1 MSHHEKKAAAV
12 THESVSAWLARYM
25 RAWET
30 YDPELVGDLFTEDAE
45 YRWHPWDEPEV
56 GREAIVTAWLNPGGN
71 ASSRDEP
78 GTFAGDLQP
87 FVGNGNR
94 AVAVGTC
101 TYWTDATR
109 SKVDRIYYNNW
120 LLEFADDGR
129 CKSFVEYYMKPPRT

>member
-1 MSHHEKKAAAV
+1 MSHHV
-12 THESVSAWLARYM
+12 THASVSAWLERYM

-30 YDPELVGDLFTEDAE
+30 YDPELIGDLFTEDAE

-56 GREAIVTAWLNPGGN
+56 GREAIVQAWLNPGGSQ
-71 ASSRDEP
+71 SSRDKP
-78 GTFAGDLQP
+78 GTFAGELEP

-120 LLEFADDGR
+120 LLEFAEDGR
-129 CKSFVEYYMKPPRT
+129 CSSFVEYYMKPAKG

>member
-1 MSHHEKKAAAV
+1 MSHHV
-12 THESVSAWLARYM
+12 THASVSAWLDKYM

-30 YDPELVGDLFTEDAE
+30 YDPAAIGDLFTETAE

-56 GREAIVTAWLNPGGN
+56 GREAIVHAWLNPGGN
-71 ASSRDEP
+71 ASSRDVP

-120 LLEFADDGR
+120 LLEFAEDGK
-129 CKSFVEYYMKPPRT
+129 CSSFIEYYMAPPRS